1 MKELWFKLF
10 EEIFKNHESEREIV
24 LREESH
30 WQW

>member
-10 EEIFKNHESEREIV
+10 EEIFKNNETEREIV
-24 LREESH
+24 LSEESH